1 MSAEESEIHTRVP
14 KEIQKKLKIL
24 AAERGVAQKWL
35 IVSALESFLGGGS
48 EDSLEAVRKD
58 IFETNRR
65 IKALRSDVEILGEL
79 LSFFIYHWIG
89 YTPRL
94 EKAERGALA
103 AEAKERHQKFLSLF
117 AKKLA
122 SGELSLAPIFSG
134 NTSDDK
140 AGSKQPFI
148 HENDP

>member
-1 MSAEESEIHTRVP
+1 MSADEGEIHTRIP
-14 KEIQKKLKIL
+14 KELQKKLKLI

-35 IVSALESFLGGGS
+35 LVSALEHFLGGGS
-48 EDSLEAVRKD
+48 EDTLEGIRKD
-58 IFETNRR
+58 IYAVHRR

-94 EKAERGALA
+94 EKADRGVVA
-103 AEAKERHQKFLSLF
+103 AEAKERHQKFLTLF

-122 SGELSLAPIFSG
+122 SGDLSLAPIFSQI
-134 NTSDDK
+134 NSDNKDEPK
-140 AGSKQPFI
+140 
-148 HENDP
+148 